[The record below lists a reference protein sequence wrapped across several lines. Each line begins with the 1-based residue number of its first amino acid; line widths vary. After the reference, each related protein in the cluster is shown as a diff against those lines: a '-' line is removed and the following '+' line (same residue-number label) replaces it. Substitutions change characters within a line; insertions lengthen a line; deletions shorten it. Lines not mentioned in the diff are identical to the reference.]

1 MAILD
6 ELKFVD
12 TLMALGMVLP
22 KTITVETKTLE
33 SGDVIASAG
42 AHGFQVKPDAW
53 TKFCNNVN
61 NDKVDAIAGMMESMY
76 SGVKYIAVEVPET
89 QQEEILP
96 SVVENLTELP
106 DNITDAITQ
115 RVSTI
120 ISIAGVN
127 MRKIATLINHQ
138 IVRVAEDG
146 NIVKDFDAILSFDFE
161 EDESKPFKLFVCFDK
176 IPATYEKETV
186 VEVVR
191 TPMSKEDKTLYLGE
205 HLGAIEQ
212 GLTEICDAVNNLYQ
226 SKLVSFSNLAIE
238 FAKGLIKGALI
249 VPFLDQTPKF
259 VSFGGVDNW
268 RLFGDLTPNSEACH
282 KLLDQEVEYLVTYLK
297 EYIVPDSVELHGHPN
312 ILSIDLQ
319 HLGVYARDEHNKVLS
334 GNLEEAS
341 AHLQGRWSEGFAE
354 LLKLRLAQNDSR
366 HCFYL

>member
-12 TLMALGMVLP
+12 TLIGLGMILP

-42 AHGFQVKPDAW
+42 PHGFQVKSESW
-53 TKFCNNVN
+53 TKFCNEVN
-61 NDKVDAIAGMMESMY
+61 NDKVDVIAAMMESMY
-76 SGVKYIAVEVPET
+76 SGVKYIAIDIPESS
-89 QQEEILP
+89 QEEIIP
-96 SVVENLTELP
+96 SAVENLTKLP
-106 DNITDAITQ
+106 DNIADAITQ
-115 RVSTI
+115 RISTI

-127 MRKIATLINHQ
+127 IRKIATLINHQ
-138 IVRVAEDG
+138 IARVAEDG
-146 NIVKDFDAILSFDFE
+146 NVVKDFDAILSFDFE
-161 EDESKPFKLFVCFDK
+161 EDESKPFKLFLCFDK

-186 VEVVR
+186 VEIIR

-205 HLGAIEQ
+205 HLASIEQ
-212 GLTEICDAVNNLYQ
+212 SLAEICDAVNNLYQ
-226 SKLVSFSNLAIE
+226 SKLVSFSNLATE
-238 FAKGLIKGALI
+238 FARGLIKGALI

-259 VSFGGVDNW
+259 VSFGGIDNW
-268 RLFGDLTPNSEACH
+268 RLFGDLSPNSEACH
-282 KLLDQEVEYLVTYLK
+282 KVLDQEVEHLVTYLK
-297 EYIVPDSVELHGHPN
+297 EYSIPESVELYAQPN

-319 HLGVYARDEHNKVLS
+319 HLGVYARDENNKVLS

-354 LLKLRLAQNDSR
+354 LLKLRLAQNDTR
-366 HCFYL
+366 YCFYL